1 MGRFPLHRHAGIA
14 ACRFW
19 VRFAAVASLPG
30 PAATGAV
37 VSPKTDVLGEV
48 PEVLGCNAGHL
59 YPGGNTIDWWRY
71 SGANGA
77 RVFISP
83 SDIEPS
89 DDLAPHG
96 DGVAD
101 EAGFMARR
109 AALRADPLNQKFIQ
123 WSVFEANF
131 ANRDLHPVNHIKT
144 DEALTQLRQ
153 AGIATCAQITAG
165 AGRFPLAGPQDWPG
179 LWELWQH
186 YYAQAFH
193 LARRH
198 EVRRFQI
205 YNEPDAV
212 PVPEADFL
220 LRLRVGS
227 DAIQCAV
234 ADVNARYGGNLVAQV
249 HAPVNAGSASSDFTG
264 GLGGAAVAARHHDV
278 RGVAAPPYTNVHIY
292 DYHQYDGSPGAYASS
307 LAGLHGL
314 LDTAMAPQ
322 PRLPTCISE
331 FNVHTASNFDG
342 MAETLDSPVKYAR
355 LGAILTRLAAG
366 GIREMHLFKF
376 SQTLRG
382 GGNYPVAKNA
392 LHYTDNANAP
402 YAIGGI
408 TQAGEVWR
416 LFNKA
421 SAAGGLRLAVNK
433 DAEAAALEVQA
444 TWHPQRD
451 VRHLYC
457 VNNTS
462 QPLPLTLDFG
472 AWPVV
477 AGAPVR
483 IEEVGEACRGA
494 VAAWTRLDAT
504 RRVEGLIGP
513 YTVWLVTLPASGV
526 CQEDVIAAAADAT
539 VRDGTRA
546 AENSG
551 TATVLEVRNDPAAPS
566 PRSAALLRFDLPPI
580 HPPDVIAVTLAA
592 ELSTSAAAS
601 CQAHVHGLDEDGWE
615 ESTVTWGSAP
625 NLRQNLAA
633 GSQIRHAVTLGG
645 GTSAHFQGQWQA
657 NPGPAATARLD
668 VTGFFRAQ
676 SDRKLSF
683 LVVQDPRWDV
693 ALPSLEPG
701 DIQPGGLRIASREA
715 SASAMEPPRLH
726 VVRKTDTDRDGI
738 SDEAETREFG
748 TSPLRADTDG
758 DGVSDGVEI
767 LVDHTDP
774 RQSSGLPVSREA
786 SIRGGSSAGDDVAE
800 STYLMVK
807 HSSDLNFCRKS
818 YFQFDLPAGTVVDP
832 ERPATFWL
840 RFTQSYPQRV
850 RLWGLTGEA
859 PAIASSLTWNSA
871 PGHDPVSN
879 GMLADRASP
888 IGPSVLIEPGTTLPR
903 PPRGFSIPR
912 IGDFLTG
919 RRITL
924 VLCPEA
930 DPSNHSSGLRIEPA
944 TASLDIPIDTGDGLT
959 PFEQWK
965 QASFANA
972 AEDPVVAG
980 DAADPDGDGAVN
992 LLEYALGGDPL
1003 SPASRGLQPVL
1014 VASPMP
1020 PAFSFELDPARD
1032 DIVVTVQQ
1040 AGSPLGPWTGIAT
1053 TTASAGLVALDPG
1066 VNAVSETVGSKI
1078 RHRVGLASLPANSRG
1093 FLRLRITR
1101 TP

>member
-1 MGRFPLHRHAGIA
+1 MP
-14 ACRFW
+14 
-19 VRFAAVASLPG
+19 
-30 PAATGAV
+30 GAV
-37 VSPKTDVLGEV
+37 VTPQTVVLGEV
-48 PEVLGCNAGHL
+48 PEVLGCNAGHF

-71 SGANGA
+71 SRANGA

-83 SDIEPS
+83 SEIEPS

-101 EAGFMARR
+101 ETGFLARR
-109 AALRADPLNQKFIQ
+109 AALRADPLNSRFIQ
-123 WSVFEANF
+123 WSAFEANF

-153 AGIATCAQITAG
+153 AGIDICAQITAG

-186 YYAQAFH
+186 YYAQSFH
-193 LARRH
+193 LSRRH

-220 LRLRVGS
+220 LRLRVCS

-234 ADVNARYGGNLVAQV
+234 ADVNARYGGNLVVQV
-249 HAPVNAGSASSDFTG
+249 HAPVNAGNASSDFTG

-278 RGVAAPPYTNVHIY
+278 RGVSAPPYTNVHVY

-307 LAGLHGL
+307 LATLHGL
-314 LDTAMAPQ
+314 LDTAMTPQ

-331 FNVHTASNFDG
+331 FNVHTGANFDG

-366 GIREMHLFKF
+366 GIRDMYLFKF

-421 SAAGGLRLAVNK
+421 SAAGGLRLGVTK

-444 TWHPQRD
+444 SWHPQRNA
-451 VRHLYC
+451 RHVYC
-457 VNNTS
+457 VNNTA
-462 QPLPLTLDFG
+462 QALPLTLDFS
-472 AWPVV
+472 AWPTVT
-477 AGAPVR
+477 GAPVQ

-494 VAAWTRLDAT
+494 VVSWTRLDAT
-504 RRVEGLIGP
+504 RRIDGVLGA

-546 AENSG
+546 VESSG
-551 TATVLEVRNDPAAPS
+551 SATVLEVRNDPAAAS
-566 PRSAALLRFDLPPI
+566 PRAAALLRFEVPPI
-580 HPPDVIAVTLAA
+580 HPPDIIAVALAA
-592 ELSTSAAAS
+592 EISTSASAP
-601 CQAHVHGLDEDGWE
+601 CQAHVHGLDADDWE
-615 ESTVTWGSAP
+615 ESTVHWGNAP

-633 GSQIRHAVTLGG
+633 GSQIRHAATQGG
-645 GTSAHFQGQWQA
+645 GINAGIQGQWQA

-668 VTGFFRAQ
+668 VTEFFRTQ
-676 SDRKLSF
+676 SDGRLSF

-693 ALPSLEPG
+693 ALPSLESG
-701 DIQPGGLRIASREA
+701 DTQPGGLRIASREA
-715 SASAMEPPRLH
+715 SASAAEQPRLH
-726 VVRKTDTDRDGI
+726 VLRKTDTDRDGI
-738 SDEAETREFG
+738 SDEAETRDFG

-758 DGVSDGVEI
+758 DGVSDGIEI
-767 LVDHTDP
+767 LVHQTDP

-818 YFQFDLPAGTVVDP
+818 YFQFDLPAGLVVDP
-832 ERPATFWL
+832 DRSATLWL
-840 RFTQSYPQRV
+840 RFTNSYAQRV
-850 RLWGLTGEA
+850 RLWGLTADA
-859 PAIASSLTWNSA
+859 PAITSSLTWNTA
-871 PGHDPVSN
+871 PGHDPASN
-879 GMLADRASP
+879 GMRAEAASP
-888 IGPSVLIEPGTTLPR
+888 IGPSVLVEPGTTVPR
-903 PPRGFSIPR
+903 PPVGFVIPR
-912 IGDFLTG
+912 MGDFLTG

-930 DPSNHSSGLRIEPA
+930 DPSNHSSGLRLEPT
-944 TASLDIPIDTGDGLT
+944 TASLEVPIGTDDPRT
-959 PFEQWK
+959 PFEHWL

-972 AEDPVVAG
+972 AGDPAVAG
-980 DAADPDGDGAVN
+980 DTADPDGDGASN

-1003 SPASRGLQPVL
+1003 SAASRGLRPALDLSQGT
-1014 VASPMP
+1014 
-1020 PAFSFELDPARD
+1020 PAFGFELDPARD
-1032 DIVVTVQQ
+1032 DIVVAVQQ
-1040 AGSPLGPWTGIAT
+1040 AGSPLGPWANIAT
-1053 TTASAGLVALDPG
+1053 TVAAGMVALDPG
-1066 VNAVSETVGSKI
+1066 VSITSHAAGSRI
-1078 RHRVGLASLPANSRG
+1078 RHRVTHSSPAAARS
-1093 FLRLRITR
+1093 FLRMRITR